1 MAQKQSSHD
10 WEKTFVLMLAVVGG
24 MAVLRQH
31 NGIGTT
37 ENFWRFLVADESGMW
52 VLSKRLDRG
61 TFAWPAANGMMA
73 YVRKSP
79 NARAAKYLSYAGVV
93 IIWAVVGMMIMLVL
107 AG

>member
-24 MAVLRQH
+24 MAVLG
-31 NGIGTT
+31 GIVSLFRGLEDGLDTA
-37 ENFWRFLVADESGMW
+37 ESVQSGNLFLIG
-52 VLSKRLDRG
+52 
-61 TFAWPAANGMMA
+61 AALGMMA